1 MDKDIL
7 GFKEKR
13 YRDDNFLYRKYFID
27 LKGEKFFSK
36 KKKEQEYKDI
46 ESLNPYINYQRHPEL
61 AEAIVM
67 EDEKLRAI
75 YKELKIEFPK
85 LIRNE
90 VDFLIH
96 WGYVLVDLC
105 SLTSDNY
112 FIYDSYTIPGEIIE
126 EINKEDPY
134 GFLQKYDA
142 GLGITEEDW
151 EKLEKL
157 HYRILEERSKLENKK
172 ISNINQEGD
181 PR

>member
-7 GFKEKR
+7 GFKENR
-13 YRDDNFLYRKYFID
+13 YKDDNFLYRKYFID
-27 LKGEKFFSK
+27 LKGEKVFSK

-46 ESLNPYINYQRHPEL
+46 ESLKPYINYQRHPEL
-61 AEAIVM
+61 AEDIVM
-67 EDEKLRAI
+67 EDEELRAI

-85 LIRNE
+85 LLESE
-90 VDFLIH
+90 VAFLIY

-112 FIYDSYTIPGEIIE
+112 FIYDSYTTPEEIIE
-126 EINKEDPY
+126 EIKKEDPY
-134 GFLQKYDA
+134 GFLKEYDV
-142 GLGITEEDW
+142 GLGRTEDE
-151 EKLEKL
+151 EKLGKL